1 MKKLFLFTAGV
12 ALLGTLAGCGNSG
25 LEQKL
30 SKLERRVEMLENNG
44 NEPASQAAPNPIT
57 AAQPE
62 VPEGPVAT
70 FNFAETAHDFGTIQE
85 GTVAE
90 HVFKFTNNGEVPL
103 IISNAQGSCGCTVP
117 QYPKEPIA
125 PGATGEILVS
135 FNSQGR
141 TGNQQ
146 KFVSLTAN
154 TNPSITRLSISSFV
168 EKTGSAE

>member
-44 NEPASQAAPNPIT
+44 NEPASQAASNT
-57 AAQPE
+57 LTTAQPE
-62 VPEGPVAT
+62 PTGPKAGFDFT
-70 FNFAETAHDFGTIQE
+70 EMAHDFGTIQE

-154 TNPSITRLSISSFV
+154 TEPSITRLSITSFV
-168 EKTGSAE
+168 EKTGSAEE